1 MSSRGTTITVA
12 GARGVAASRKRR
24 GRGSR
29 LLSRAL
35 LIIICASV
43 ALPFAW
49 IAINSLQ
56 PLALVLTTPPH
67 LWPSHPQWHNY
78 SDAWQAE
85 PFGRFYINSIAV
97 SAAIIAGQVITCAMA
112 AYALSWVE
120 FRFKEPVFFLI
131 LVALMVPEQLIIVP
145 VFLEMHAV
153 GWINTYQ
160 ALIVPFLASA
170 FGIFL
175 LRQSFLRVPRPLIEA
190 SRLDGASHLDI
201 LFRIIVPL
209 SRPGFITLIVLNFI
223 WHYNDFFWPLI
234 MTNSDEYRTLP
245 VGLAMFIQSGE
256 GLVPWNQL
264 MAADIFTVIP
274 LFIIFFVA
282 QRYLVNG
289 LLASGLK

>member
-1 MSSRGTTITVA
+1 
-12 GARGVAASRKRR
+12 
-24 GRGSR
+24 
-29 LLSRAL
+29 
-35 LIIICASV
+35 
-43 ALPFAW
+43 
-49 IAINSLQ
+49 
-56 PLALVLTTPPH
+56 
-67 LWPSHPQWHNY
+67 
-78 SDAWQAE
+78 
-85 PFGRFYINSIAV
+85 
-97 SAAIIAGQVITCAMA
+97 
-112 AYALSWVE
+112 
-120 FRFKEPVFFLI
+120 
-131 LVALMVPEQLIIVP
+131 
-145 VFLEMHAV
+145 
-153 GWINTYQ
+153 
-160 ALIVPFLASA
+160 VPFLASA

-234 MTNSDEYRTLP
+234 MTNSDDYRTLP